1 MRRVLLIAKRD
12 YLAAVRAKAFLIGLI
27 VAPILF
33 GGGFIGLS
41 VMKKKPDLADR
52 KIAVLDLSGKAV
64 APIAE
69 TVAAKQAKEK
79 QKGPRYLIEPA
90 TGDRLNLSD
99 RVRRKEYYAFLV
111 IPATGETAEYYTNA
125 SGIDESRG
133 WLSGPI
139 ADGIRRARLV
149 EAGVAAGQI
158 PELLAPTTVQSMSLL
173 TRDTA
178 KPKKRDEVEVIMVP
192 LATMMLLCMIVLAS
206 ASPMLGAVA
215 DDKTQRVFEM
225 LLGSATP
232 FELMLG
238 KVIAAVGL
246 ALTSSVFYV
255 SAGLLVL
262 QSMALMGLAPLTILP
277 WFVIYLIADVM
288 VLSSLGMALGA
299 ACGSPNE
306 AQQLAMLV
314 LAPVMIP
321 MFLFMPVLQQ
331 PNGPIAVAMSFF
343 PPFTPILMMLRQ
355 TLPGGVPAWQPWVA
369 LLGVVVWTL
378 GMSWAASRVFR
389 VVILVQGKLPK
400 FGQLV
405 RWAIQG

>member
-1 MRRVLLIAKRD
+1 VLLIARRD
-12 YLAAVRAKAFLIGLI
+12 YLAAVKAKAFLIGLI

-33 GGGFIGLS
+33 GGGFLGLAL
-41 VMKKKPDLADR
+41 MKKKPDLADR
-52 KIAVLDLSGKAV
+52 KIAVLDLSGKTT
-64 APIAE
+64 PQLAE
-69 TVAAKQAKEK
+69 TVAEKLAKAKEP
-79 QKGPRYLIEPA
+79 GPRYLIDA
-90 TGDRLNLSD
+90 VQGDRLDLSD
-99 RVRRKEYYAFLV
+99 RVRRKEYYGFLV
-111 IPATGETAEYYTNA
+111 IPAAGETVEYYTNA
-125 SGIDESRG
+125 SGIDESRS
-133 WLSGPI
+133 WLTGPI
-139 ADGIRRARLV
+139 ADAIRRARLAG
-149 EAGVAAGQI
+149 AGVPTERIA
-158 PELLAPTTVQSMSLL
+158 ELVASPAVQSMSLL
-173 TRDTA
+173 TRDA
-178 KPKKRDEVEVIMVP
+178 AQPKKKGEVEALMVP
-192 LATMMLLCMIVLAS
+192 LSTMMLLCMIVLAS

-238 KVIAAVGL
+238 KVIASVGL

-262 QSMALMGLAPLTILP
+262 QSLALMGLAPLTVLP
-277 WFVIYLIADVM
+277 WFLVYLIADVM

-306 AQQLAMLV
+306 AQQLAMVV

-331 PNGPIAVAMSFF
+331 PNGPIAVALSFF

-355 TLPGGVPAWQPWVA
+355 LLPGGIPAWQPWVG
-369 LLGVVVWTL
+369 LLGVTVWAL

-389 VVILVQGKLPK
+389 IVILVQGKLPK
-400 FGQLV
+400 LGQLV